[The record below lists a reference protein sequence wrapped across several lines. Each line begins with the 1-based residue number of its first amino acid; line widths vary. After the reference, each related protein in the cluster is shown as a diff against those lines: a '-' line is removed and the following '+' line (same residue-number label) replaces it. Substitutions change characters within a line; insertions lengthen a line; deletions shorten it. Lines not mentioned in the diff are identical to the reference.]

1 MDLELSLQPDIYEP
15 ILDESGNYIDEIPA
29 SNKFTNGVGI
39 TCPCGTR
46 SNHPYRKRS
55 IFITHTS
62 SLKHQKWLQNIN
74 NNKKN
79 YYSENIKLT
88 RDNNNQKLIIAN
100 LQRENDDYKTLIAK
114 LSLKLE
120 AKENVVTSDLL
131 TFD

>member
-1 MDLELSLQPDIYEP
+1 MNVELSLQPDIYEP

-29 SNKFTNGVGI
+29 FNKFTNGI

-46 SNHPYRKRS
+46 SNHSFRKRS
-55 IFITHTS
+55 IFITHTTT
-62 SLKHQKWLQNIN
+62 LKHKKWLQNIN

-88 RDNNNQKLIIAN
+88 RDNNNQKLVIAN
-100 LQRENDDYKTLIAK
+100 LQRENDEYKTLIAK
-114 LSLKLE
+114 LLLKLE
-120 AKENVVTSDLL
+120 AKEIVVTSDLL